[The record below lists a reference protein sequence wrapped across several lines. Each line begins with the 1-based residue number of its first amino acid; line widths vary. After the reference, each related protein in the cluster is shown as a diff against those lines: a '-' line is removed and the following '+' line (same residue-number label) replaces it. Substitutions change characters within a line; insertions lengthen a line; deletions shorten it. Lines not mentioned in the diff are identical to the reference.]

1 MAINKKQKIKEL
13 RKAQEVVKG
22 MEWTNGH
29 LPPRW
34 FRLEEEIKELLEE

>member
-22 MEWTNGH
+22 MEW
-29 LPPRW
+29 
-34 FRLEEEIKELLEE
+34 FRLEEEINELLEE